1 MSVFFHKENVS
12 FSINE
17 ELVVK
22 WLDES
27 VRPLGFVIG
36 ELSFIFCSDEYL
48 KEINVKY
55 LNHDF
60 FTDVITFDYSKEK
73 LLFGDVY
80 VSTDR
85 VKENAKTYN
94 SSFNK
99 ELFRVIIHGVLHLC
113 GFNDKTKKEKT
124 LIRSKENEALS
135 AIDWKSGF

>member
-27 VRPLGFVIG
+27 VKPLGFVIG

-85 VKENAKTYN
+85 VKENAKTYS

-135 AIDWKSGF
+135 TIDWKSGF

>member
-1 MSVFFHKENVS
+1 MS

-22 WLDES
+22 WLDVS
-27 VRPLGFVIG
+27 VRSLGFVIG

-48 KEINVKY
+48 KEINIKY

-85 VKENAKTYN
+85 VKENAKTYS

-99 ELFRVIIHGVLHLC
+99 EVFRVIIHGVLHLC
-113 GFNDKTKKEKT
+113 GVNDKTKKEKT
-124 LIRSKENEALS
+124 LIRSKENEA
-135 AIDWKSGF
+135 ITTNN

>member
-1 MSVFFHKENVS
+1 MS

-27 VRPLGFVIG
+27 VRSLGFVIG

-48 KEINVKY
+48 KEINIKY

-85 VKENAKTYN
+85 VKENAKTYS

-135 AIDWKSGF
+135 TIDWKSGF